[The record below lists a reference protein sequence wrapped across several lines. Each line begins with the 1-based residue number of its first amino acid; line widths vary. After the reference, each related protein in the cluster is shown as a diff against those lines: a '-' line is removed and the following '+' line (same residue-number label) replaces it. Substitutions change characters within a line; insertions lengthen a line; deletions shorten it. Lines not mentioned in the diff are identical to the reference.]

1 MKKRITAIILAL
13 ALCLATIAGISMT
26 GGQAVT
32 AKKAGKEVQNL
43 KKLQKALKKK
53 KKKTISKT
61 FKTETGGTESK
72 KYQWYKHK
80 AAVQLKGKK
89 IIFTDTVKRQY
100 PETGGTFTSSVTTVK
115 MVMKVGT
122 NKKVKVT
129 MKQRYLDDAFNEA
142 GDYIGYK
149 WVNEKSSYTSF
160 KPAAYKKGIELKW
173 KKGDSGNTMMLFTC
187 FRCWN
192 SLVKKG
198 KVNMKSLGF
207 KKFKPVSIEQESY
220 YH

>member
-1 MKKRITAIILAL
+1 MKKRITALILAM
-13 ALCLATIAGISMT
+13 AVCLGIAAGISMT
-26 GGQAVT
+26 AGQAVA

-43 KKLQKALKKK
+43 KKLQKVLKKK
-53 KKKTISKT
+53 KKKTISKS
-61 FKTETGGTESK
+61 FKTETGGPETK
-72 KYQWYKHK
+72 KEMWFKHN

-89 IIFTDTVKRQY
+89 IIFTDTVKAQV
-100 PETGGTFTSSVTTVK
+100 PETGAIFTSSVTTVK

-129 MKQRYLDDAFNEA
+129 MKQKIQEDDFNES

-149 WVNEKSSYTSF
+149 WTNKKTSSTSF
-160 KPAAYKKGIELKW
+160 KPSSYKKGIKLKW
-173 KKGDSGNTMMLFTC
+173 NKEDSADTRMLFTC

-207 KKFKPVSIEQESY
+207 KKFKPVSIEKDKY
-220 YH
+220 